1 MGKFKTIAIG
11 ISVYVAG
18 MCMAAIG
25 SMPEIFGSP
34 VNEDGSRPDD
44 YWQNNIQ
51 AIRGVALRPDSK
63 IFRFRKKKI
72 SKIGCCNFS
81 LQKNSKQFLIKFLL
95 AKNGIF

>member
-51 AIRGVALRPDSK
+51 AIRGVALRPGSN
-63 IFRFRKKKI
+63 IVFF
-72 SKIGCCNFS
+72 SKIGYCSFS
-81 LQKNSKQFLIKFLL
+81 LEKNSKKIFDRIFISHIFLNK
-95 AKNGIF
+95 